1 MLNVSMNCSP
11 IRPSFARNEDRIRRR
26 NEMLDD
32 MSVTTRVLKDRNADD
47 ETKARELDKLGN
59 KISKSMNPTSPF
71 KTVVV
76 TGITTGTGFLL
87 GRKIVGKRALE
98 IVGKNTKVLDNLS
111 AKTEKMFN
119 RLKGIKS
126 SEEKTFKG
134 FMTRLANDLTQK
146 LEKAGTKNI
155 SVDELKT
162 LQENPAQ
169 LRKTIAQNLTKDGIT
184 TTGALV
190 GAGACFEQGVRDN
203 DKNGKPDVIQNL
215 QEAST
220 MSTFMKALN
229 LASDIA
235 C

>member
-1 MLNVSMNCSP
+1 
-11 IRPSFARNEDRIRRR
+11 
-26 NEMLDD
+26 
-32 MSVTTRVLKDRNADD
+32 
-47 ETKARELDKLGN
+47 
-59 KISKSMNPTSPF
+59 
-71 KTVVV
+71 
-76 TGITTGTGFLL
+76 
-87 GRKIVGKRALE
+87 
-98 IVGKNTKVLDNLS
+98 
-111 AKTEKMFN
+111 
-119 RLKGIKS
+119 
-126 SEEKTFKG
+126 
-134 FMTRLANDLTQK
+134 MTRLANDLTQK

-190 GAGACFEQGVRDN
+190 GAGAGFEQGVRDN

>member
-87 GRKIVGKRALE
+87 GRKVVGKRALE
-98 IVGKNTKVLDNLS
+98 IVGIETKIIDNLS
-111 AKTEKMFN
+111 AKTE
-119 RLKGIKS
+119 
-126 SEEKTFKG
+126 
-134 FMTRLANDLTQK
+134 
-146 LEKAGTKNI
+146 
-155 SVDELKT
+155 
-162 LQENPAQ
+162 
-169 LRKTIAQNLTKDGIT
+169 
-184 TTGALV
+184 
-190 GAGACFEQGVRDN
+190 
-203 DKNGKPDVIQNL
+203 
-215 QEAST
+215 
-220 MSTFMKALN
+220 
-229 LASDIA
+229 
-235 C
+235 

>member
-87 GRKIVGKRALE
+87 GRKVVGKRALE
-98 IVGKNTKVLDNLS
+98 IVGKNTKILDNLS

-190 GAGACFEQGVRDN
+190 GVGAGFEQGVRDN

>member
-87 GRKIVGKRALE
+87 GRKVVGKRALE
-98 IVGKNTKVLDNLS
+98 IVGKNTKILDNLS
-111 AKTEKMFN
+111 AKTEKMIN

-169 LRKTIAQNLTKDGIT
+169 LRKTIAQNLTQDGIT

-190 GAGACFEQGVRDN
+190 GAGAGFEQGVRDN